1 MARTQARHTQQQ
13 QSVPSTVLLLLA
25 GLFSCTSLTGCLL
38 IGGSSRGGFFI
49 FPGSLG
55 LIVLIVI
62 IALVLRRR

>member
-1 MARTQARHTQQQ
+1 MVSRTPRRAWKSAVRDGA
-13 QSVPSTVLLLLA
+13 VLLA
-25 GLFSCTSLTGCLL
+25 GLLVSGALTGCLL

-55 LIVLIVI
+55 LIFLIVV